1 MIPLLL
7 RVALRQ
13 RFITIT
19 LTLVLIGLGIY
30 SYRQLKIEAY
40 PDISDT
46 QVVVITL
53 FPGHAAEEMEQQV
66 TVPIERAL
74 NSVPNVIAR
83 RSRTIFG
90 LSVVEL
96 TFAYN
101 TDDYF
106 ARQVVLEKLRDADL
120 PEGATPTLGPLSTPI
135 GELFR
140 YTLKAPDSFN
150 EIQLRELQ
158 DWVIAPR
165 LLQVSG
171 VADVVPFGGLIKQ
184 YQIEIDPLKLE
195 KYNFTVSK
203 VAEAVG
209 ANNRNAGGAMIDN
222 RQQSQSG

>member
-7 RVALRQ
+7 RAAFRQ

-19 LTLVLIGLGIY
+19 LTVVLIGLGIY

-53 FPGHAAEEMEQQV
+53 FPGHAAEEVEQQV

-96 TFAYN
+96 TFAYG

-120 PEGATPTLGPLSTPI
+120 PNGVQPTLGPLSTPI
-135 GELFR
+135 GELYR
-140 YTLKAPDSFN
+140 YVVAGPGHSAV
-150 EIQLRELQ
+150 ELRELE
-158 DWVIAPR
+158 DWVVEPR
-165 LLQVSG
+165 FLQVPG
-171 VADVVPFGGLIKQ
+171 VA
-184 YQIEIDPLKLE
+184 
-195 KYNFTVSK
+195 
-203 VAEAVG
+203 
-209 ANNRNAGGAMIDN
+209 
-222 RQQSQSG
+222 